1 VADRKVVIDKRALL
15 LDDYFKVEAVQVSYE
30 KFDGTMGAP
39 VRRLDLVRGD
49 AVAAVLFNKARQ
61 CVILVNQ
68 FRYATLSLG
77 GGWMTEVVAGVVDEG
92 ELPEDAI
99 RREILE
105 EAGYEIEKLERIS
118 CFYPTPGITSER
130 IILFYAETRGDGPV
144 AKGGGL
150 AEEGEDIKVLELP
163 LDEALRQVKSGE
175 IADAKTIIGL
185 MWLKARVVPRN
196 SG

>member
-1 VADRKVVIDKRALL
+1 MDHKFKIAKQSVL
-15 LDDYFKVEAVQVSYE
+15 LDDFFKVEAVQVSYE
-30 KFDGTMGAP
+30 KFDGTMGLP

-49 AVAAVLFNKARQ
+49 AVAALLFNKARQ

-68 FRYATLSLG
+68 FRYATLSRG
-77 GGWMTEVVAGVVDEG
+77 GGWMTECVAGLIDAG
-92 ELPEDAI
+92 EAPEEAI

-105 EAGYEIEKLERIS
+105 ETGYEIEKLERIS

-163 LDEALRQVKSGE
+163 LDEALRQVESGE

-185 MWLKARVVPRN
+185 LWLKQRKGP
-196 SG
+196 STPT

>member
-1 VADRKVVIDKRALL
+1 MADRKVVIDKRALL

-150 AEEGEDIKVLELP
+150 AEEGEDIKVIELP
-163 LDEALRQVKSGE
+163 LDEAFRQLDSGE